1 MKPYYLLV
9 LAAFS
14 LPPMVSAEDSAARA
28 NTVMESIY
36 QKLGGAAQAREQ
48 LTPIAEKKLRLCGLC
63 HGPDGNSSKSNL
75 PSLAGERPEYLL
87 QRWYQIVNDHGEE
100 SETERKMLR
109 RIDEDQRVAMALY
122 FSGIERVAADFD
134 TLLATR
140 GQQQFETRCQRCHQA
155 DGRGSAGM
163 PVIAGQ
169 QPGYMT
175 RTLLHFQ
182 DDKDWRHNT
191 EMGTAD
197 RQLPPMQI
205 RATANYATSLGVQN

>member
-1 MKPYYLLV
+1 MNPYYLLA

-14 LPPMVSAEDSAARA
+14 LPPLVSAEDSAVRA
-28 NTVMESIY
+28 NTVLEAIY

-48 LTPIAEKKLRLCGLC
+48 LLPIAEKKLRLCGLC
-63 HGPDGNSSKSNL
+63 HGSDGNSSKSNL

-100 SETERKMLR
+100 SETAKKMLR
-109 RIDEDQRVAMALY
+109 RIDEDQMIAMALY
-122 FSGIERVAADFD
+122 FSGIERAAADFD

-140 GQQQFETRCQRCHQA
+140 GQQQFEARCQRCHQA
-155 DGRGSAGM
+155 DGRGSVGM

-182 DDKDWRHNT
+182 DGKDWRHSAK
-191 EMGTAD
+191 MDTAD
-197 RQLPPMQI
+197 SQLPPMQI
-205 RATANYATSLGVQN
+205 RATVNYATSLGVQN